1 MYDKALMD
9 VEDDV
14 HACLAPLPALFSYI
28 VSTDEEIR
36 TRETTIKNHEC
47 TFYHSYLVVNYSK
60 PEGLVSNGHKEADF
74 GRWQHVGSLE
84 MCKCTSML
92 FHNL

>member
-36 TRETTIKNHEC
+36 IRETTITRVPRGRGKVRPFLGNLEN
-47 TFYHSYLVVNYSK
+47 SYNSK
-60 PEGLVSNGHKEADF
+60 
-74 GRWQHVGSLE
+74 
-84 MCKCTSML
+84 
-92 FHNL
+92 